1 MTVLDPEE
9 SKRILANGTAM
20 RINDL
25 DKFLDQMA
33 EAWEESE
40 RTGEDQQVIQARLM
54 AQDPGAVAEII
65 KYDENG
71 DEISRIQVTGPKKV
85 PKALQE
91 VIDALNNLKQKDSKQ
106 QYLDGVYPP

>member
-40 RTGEDQQVIQARLM
+40 KTGEDQEVIQARLM
-54 AQDPGAVAEII
+54 AQDPGAIAEIV

-71 DEISRIQVTGPKKV
+71 DEISRIQITEPVET

-91 VIDALNNLKQKDSKQ
+91 VVDALNNLKQKNSK
-106 QYLDGVYPP
+106 

>member
-40 RTGEDQQVIQARLM
+40 KTGEDQEVIQARLM
-54 AQDPGAVAEII
+54 TQDPGAIAEIV

-71 DEISRIQVTGPKKV
+71 DEISRIQITEPVET

-91 VIDALNNLKQKDSKQ
+91 VVDALNNLKQKNSK
-106 QYLDGVYPP
+106 